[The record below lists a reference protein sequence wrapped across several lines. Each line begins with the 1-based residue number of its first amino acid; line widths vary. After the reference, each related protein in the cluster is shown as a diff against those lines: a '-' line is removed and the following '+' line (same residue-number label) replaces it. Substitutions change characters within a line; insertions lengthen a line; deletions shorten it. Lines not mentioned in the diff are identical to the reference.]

1 MHALD
6 THSPT
11 SYLPQSYINISII
24 SLVYHVELYV
34 LWKHSGQHPNYL
46 KATPIYRLLVW
57 FTFWS
62 LRMLWKHTSQHPN
75 CLKATPIY

>member
-46 KATPIYRLLVW
+46 KATPIYQLLVS
-57 FTFWS
+57 FTIQSYGLHLTKSIIFTIKEHDMTW
-62 LRMLWKHTSQHPN
+62 
-75 CLKATPIY
+75 